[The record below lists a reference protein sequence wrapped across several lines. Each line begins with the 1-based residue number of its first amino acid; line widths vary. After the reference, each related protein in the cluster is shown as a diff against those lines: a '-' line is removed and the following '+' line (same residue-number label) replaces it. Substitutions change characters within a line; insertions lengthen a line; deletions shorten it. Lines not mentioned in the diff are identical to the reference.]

1 MANDGNT
8 NNLSAWREFRR
19 LTQEQLAE
27 EVGTTASV
35 ISLLESG
42 KRSLSLK
49 WLRRLAPPLHTTPG
63 FILDH
68 RPEDL
73 PTEILEVWATIP
85 EEKHDQ
91 ALEILRTFSRTGTD
105 G

>member
-1 MANDGNT
+1 MKEKRPN
-8 NNLSAWREFRR
+8 NNLRAWREFRE

-27 EVGTTASV
+27 KVGTTAAV

-42 KRSLSLK
+42 KRGLSLK
-49 WLRRLAPPLHTTPG
+49 WLLRFSGPLQATPG

-68 RPEDL
+68 QPEDL
-73 PTEILEVWATIP
+73 PTEVLDVWAAIP
-85 EEKHDQ
+85 EDMHDQ